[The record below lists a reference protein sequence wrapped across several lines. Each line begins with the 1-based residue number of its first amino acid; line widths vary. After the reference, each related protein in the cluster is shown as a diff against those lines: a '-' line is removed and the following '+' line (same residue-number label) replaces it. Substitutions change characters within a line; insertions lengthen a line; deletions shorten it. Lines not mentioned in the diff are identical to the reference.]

1 MPIASNAF
9 VILTKKGIA
18 DDGQQETVSALR
30 RQLAKPGAQLLLH
43 LHGGLIDEK
52 SGKEIATRLSGQGP
66 NSFNLGPDWSQV
78 YVVWRTG
85 AFEVL
90 RNDWLRLVQDDRLY
104 QVLLRKLIDYVG
116 KNIGLSTA
124 GGTRSASATFGLT
137 EAEIHR
143 RIVGQADRREP
154 FGDIETGFV
163 PNAAPGT
170 RAAFMAPRS
179 SGAMALEFQNEL
191 AADRQ
196 FQIATADIDN
206 VVNEGVEG
214 RSTLAA
220 ADRTRGKE
228 SFGRLSRK
236 IKQEL
241 QPAPKTAGD
250 TRGLLSTGAFL
261 LKHAGF
267 IAYRVFERFRS
278 QRDHGF
284 HATIVEEV
292 CRELYG
298 DLIGAKVWG
307 LMVHH
312 AGDHFGT
319 KGLGSVFL
327 DLLGTAPSPKRFV
340 VTAHSAGSIWASQML
355 LAMATRKQAARI
367 KLFLLAPAVRQSLFV
382 EAIGKAQGMLESCEM
397 FTMTDEYERKDPVL
411 GEDYGFIYPSSL
423 LYCVSGMFEENGVE
437 AYPDAP
443 ILGMMRFGQTGFLN
457 PDEQAAATAIQQ
469 FFTRPG
475 NGIVTSPTEGV
486 TQALCHGCFDD
497 EPTTLKSLVGR
508 F

>member
-1 MPIASNAF
+1 MVLSSPF
-9 VILTKKGIA
+9 VFLTKKGIA
-18 DDGQQETVSALR
+18 DKGQQEAAAALQDR
-30 RQLAKPGAQLLLH
+30 LAKPNARLMLH

-52 SGKEIATRLSGQGP
+52 SGKATAARLSGQGP

-78 YVVWRTG
+78 YIVWRTG

-116 KNIGLSTA
+116 KNIGVQTA

-137 EAEIHR
+137 EEEIHR
-143 RIVGQADRREP
+143 RIVGEADRQDP
-154 FGDIETGFV
+154 FADIETGFA
-163 PNAAPGT
+163 PGAPPGT
-170 RAAFMAPRS
+170 RATLIAPRS

-191 AADRQ
+191 AADRR
-196 FQIATADIDN
+196 FQAAAADIDN

-214 RSTLAA
+214 RSTLPA
-220 ADRTRGKE
+220 ADRVRGKASLE
-228 SFGRLSRK
+228 RLSGK
-236 IKQEL
+236 VLKEL
-241 QPAPKTAGD
+241 RPEPKPAGK
-250 TRGLLSTGAFL
+250 TRGLISTGAFL

-278 QRDHGF
+278 GRDHGF

-312 AGDHFGT
+312 AGDHFGE
-319 KGLGSVFL
+319 KGFGTTLL
-327 DLLGTAPSPKRFV
+327 DLLAAAPSPDRLV
-340 VTAHSAGSIWASQML
+340 VTAHSAGAIWASQML
-355 LAMATRKQAARI
+355 LALAKRHHAARI
-367 KLFLLAPAVRQSLFV
+367 KLFLLAPAVRQSLFA
-382 EAIGKAQGMLESCEM
+382 EAIGKAQGMLDSCEM

-411 GEDYGFIYPSSL
+411 GKDYGFIYPSSL
-423 LYCVSGMFEENGVE
+423 LYCVSGMFEEKGIE

-443 ILGMMRFGQTGFLN
+443 ILGMMRFGQAGFLN
-457 PDEQAAATAIQQ
+457 AEEQVAATSIQN
-469 FFTRPG
+469 FFSRPG
-475 NGIVTSPTEGV
+475 NGIVTSPTQGV